1 MGRPRKALLDRRRIG
16 RTALELVDET
26 GDFTVPEIARRLGVQ
41 TASVYHH
48 VDGRAGVIE
57 QLRELVVDDLDLGT
71 LDERPW
77 DVALEAWARSY
88 RAAFAAHPRAISMLM
103 TSPVRAPRVIEQYER
118 VAGLL
123 LDAGFAPDAVMP
135 IITGLDNIVLGSAL
149 DMSAPEVMWVVGEKV
164 EAPRLALAQAAT
176 GPSCAD
182 RAFDLTLAGFLAHCR
197 GLLADDR
204 PATATLEGGSDS
216 ARAASSDRGAKPP
229 AR

>member
-1 MGRPRKALLDRRRIG
+1 MGRPRKALLDRGRIG

-57 QLRELVVDDLDLGT
+57 LLREHVVDDLDPAA
-71 LDERPW
+71 LDVRPW

-123 LDAGFAPDAVMP
+123 LEAGFPAETVMP
-135 IITGLDNIVLGSAL
+135 VITGLDNIVLGSAL
-149 DMSAPEVMWVVGEKV
+149 DMSAPEVMWVVGE
-164 EAPRLALAQAAT
+164 EAQAPRLAQAQAAT
-176 GPSCAD
+176 GPARAD
-182 RAFDLTLAGFLAHCR
+182 RAFDLTLAGFLTHCR
-197 GLLADDR
+197 GLLDDR
-204 PATATLEGGSDS
+204 RD
-216 ARAASSDRGAKPP
+216 D
-229 AR
+229 

>member
-1 MGRPRKALLDRRRIG
+1 MGRPRKALLDRGRIG

-57 QLRELVVDDLDLGT
+57 LLRERVVDDLDSST

-103 TSPVRAPRVIEQYER
+103 TAPVRAPRVIEQYER

-123 LDAGFAPDAVMP
+123 LDAGFAPRTVMP
-135 IITGLDNIVLGSAL
+135 VITGLDNIVLGSAL
-149 DMSAPEVMWVVGEKV
+149 DMSAPEVMWVAEEDGS
-164 EAPRLALAQAAT
+164 PRLARALAAT
-176 GPSCAD
+176 GPSRAD
-182 RAFDLTLAGFLAHCR
+182 HAFELTLAGFLAHCR
-197 GLLADDR
+197 SLPADNRSAKAAPDDGTSAAPSERGVRR
-204 PATATLEGGSDS
+204 PA
-216 ARAASSDRGAKPP
+216 R
-229 AR
+229 

>member
-1 MGRPRKALLDRRRIG
+1 MGRPRKALLDRGRIG

-57 QLRELVVDDLDLGT
+57 LLREHVVDDLDPAA
-71 LDERPW
+71 LDVRPW

-123 LDAGFAPDAVMP
+123 LEAGFPAETVMP
-135 IITGLDNIVLGSAL
+135 VITGLDNIVLGSAL
-149 DMSAPEVMWVVGEKV
+149 DMSAPEVMWVVGE
-164 EAPRLALAQAAT
+164 ETQAPRLAQAQAAT
-176 GPSCAD
+176 GPARAD
-182 RAFDLTLAGFLAHCR
+182 RAFDLTLAGFLTHCR
-197 GLLADDR
+197 GLLDDDR
-204 PATATLEGGSDS
+204 RD
-216 ARAASSDRGAKPP
+216 D
-229 AR
+229 